1 MKYVQRYFFFSLGIT
16 LRLVGGQTPYEGRVE
31 VYHNGVWGTIC
42 DDGWTAKD
50 TAFVCQAF
58 GFSA

>member
-1 MKYVQRYFFFSLGIT
+1 MKYFQRYFFFLSDNT

-42 DDGWTAKD
+42 DDSWTAKD
-50 TAFVCQAF
+50 TTFVCQAF